1 MVSGKRVGL
10 YVLVALPTLFMLI
23 WTVDAALIPGADVFV
38 IAAIQLIALVVFF
51 GYLERK
57 S

>member
-1 MVSGKRVGL
+1 MVSGKRFGGYL
-10 YVLVALPTLFMLI
+10 LVALPTLFMLI
-23 WTVDAALIPGADVFV
+23 WTVGAALVPGADVFV
-38 IAAIQLIALVVFF
+38 IAAIQLITLVVFF